1 MDGEEKQSMDGE
13 EKHSL
18 DGEEEDNDLLADA
31 YLYITTSAYPE
42 GCTDIRKRIIWK
54 KAKKFHVSDGELFF
68 LFMAVTLMQLL
79 DKWVG
84 LSLCIRSR
92 RGSCGMEW

>member
-31 YLYITTSAYPE
+31 YLYINININHLE
-42 GCTDIRKRIIWK
+42 CTC
-54 KAKKFHVSDGELFF
+54 A
-68 LFMAVTLMQLL
+68 
-79 DKWVG
+79 
-84 LSLCIRSR
+84 
-92 RGSCGMEW
+92 

>member
-31 YLYITTSAYPE
+31 YLYFS
-42 GCTDIRKRIIWK
+42 
-54 KAKKFHVSDGELFF
+54 
-68 LFMAVTLMQLL
+68 MM
-79 DKWVG
+79 
-84 LSLCIRSR
+84 SLPS
-92 RGSCGMEW
+92 S